1 LFIEEIYY
9 MFTHC
14 VIKMAFLL
22 FYLRLSPETTFR
34 RWVYMAM
41 ALNVMF
47 TLTNWLIACLQ
58 CIPLDAFFHPAA
70 HPGTKCISQ
79 FVTFFVPAFLVSCR
93 LMHEF
98 LDGLT
103 HR

>member
-1 LFIEEIYY
+1 

-22 FYLRLSPETTFR
+22 FYLRLSRETTFR
-34 RWVYMAM
+34 RWVFTAM
-41 ALNVMF
+41 ALNAMF

-70 HPGTKCISQ
+70 HPETKCISH
-79 FVTFFVPAFLVSCR
+79 FVTFFVPALLVSYR
-93 LMHEF
+93 LKYDSLYE
-98 LDGLT
+98 LT
-103 HR
+103 QR

>member
-1 LFIEEIYY
+1 
-9 MFTHC
+9 
-14 VIKMAFLL
+14 MAFLL